1 MFKTFIQDWIYT
13 NKARRARDGMLPLR
27 LGLRTFGSCLS
38 QKEMRC
44 TSLRKKG
51 STRLMLKLKVDLRF
65 MLKKKEYTH
74 LMLKF
79 YVNTRLKLKV
89 ECHRTPSMVESRNRQ
104 QIRRAAS
111 LLSFHSACAWEQI
124 IRRVLSSFLIRVC
137 LRTTIQCM
145 HPEMEGRPDV
155 PNEFFADARGWSR
168 TTDKTCR
175 ILQTNLFANTHGD
188 GRTTGRCC
196 TRKWV

>member
-1 MFKTFIQDWIYT
+1 
-13 NKARRARDGMLPLR
+13 
-27 LGLRTFGSCLS
+27 
-38 QKEMRC
+38 
-44 TSLRKKG
+44 
-51 STRLMLKLKVDLRF
+51 

-188 GRTTGRCC
+188 GRTKGRQDVVVQGSGASTRCKYC
-196 TRKWV
+196 TSTEYFVRKRTRMWSMTRRTE